1 MRTHFVP
8 HSFHAFMLVLLS
20 AFSAHASAMS
30 SRPIDEWVNCSSTSD
45 QTAGVIKAFAAAKNQ
60 AFLLIVDCPVHLNSG
75 MAVDDGIFIDNGT
88 SVQFTGNGKFFVTNL
103 FHPAFIIADSSN
115 VTLTNWNVEWDGSM
129 PVNPNVGGYEISG
142 KFVTESGTGQPAGA
156 FNNSVLSTWL
166 HANRSITFD
175 QSKGYAS
182 PIWPG
187 PADTS
192 AVFYITGSSENITI
206 TGLNL
211 YAPAGA
217 GGSQFIPVA
226 FALTANWQA
235 NQTVNSDTP
244 QTSKYAAIPTSLT
257 FSNITLDGTIM
268 GWQGTTRHSTFIDI
282 TSKRYGDLQDADGNN
297 VGGIG
302 KWFPPPHL
310 LYLNNAA
317 STDQIL
323 WNAAIYITD
332 VDDIGPRIG
341 VARDK
346 GGSDSISGYAASLKL
361 ACIGCSVESY
371 TSDRPDGFMDV
382 LPSTSID
389 ISKVNAQFDSAFL
402 HNLYPAGLRFPSSGY
417 VDISF
422 TNIQMKDTAA
432 ATIEQPIGNANVLG
446 NEFITFS
453 NFSVSLGSW
462 AGSGLPVPVIAGTTN
477 DITLS
482 FTAGTQNILGVQK
495 NAQSTTLSA
504 KPAVLLPGASTTL
517 TWEAR
522 GSNSCVASNAWAG
535 AHPPSGSQVVKLSSA
550 GTHEYTLDCM
560 QSTNSVSGTV
570 SVLAN

>member
-8 HSFHAFMLVLLS
+8 HSFHAFLLVLLS

-244 QTSKYAAIPTSLT
+244 QTSQYAAIPRLLT
-257 FSNITLDGTIM
+257 FSSITLDGTLM
-268 GWQGTTRHSTFIDI
+268 GWQGSARRSSFTDI
-282 TSKRYGDLQDADGNN
+282 TSNRYGDLQDADGNN
-297 VGGIG
+297 VGGVG

-310 LYLNNAA
+310 FYLNNAA
-317 STDQIL
+317 STDQNL
-323 WNAAIYITD
+323 WNAGIVITG
-332 VDDIGPRIG
+332 VNDIGKRIG

-346 GGSDSISGYAASLKL
+346 GGGDSISGYAASLKL

-371 TSDRPDGFMDV
+371 TSDRPDGFMDL

-389 ISKVNAQFDSAFL
+389 ISKVDAQFDSAFL

-417 VDISF
+417 IDISF

-495 NAQSTTLSA
+495 NALSTTLSA